1 MATVSKQITYRDF
14 DLRFIAHPIT
24 GKLNMLKNSNSVKQA
39 VKNLILTNFY
49 ERPYA
54 PLFGS
59 GVRATLFE
67 NYTPH
72 TQDDLEDAITMAL
85 NNFEPRVE
93 LISIDFGGNPDL
105 NQLSVSIVFRPIN
118 TVEAITLNLSLDR
131 VR

>member
-1 MATVSKQITYRDF
+1 MATVSKQVVYKDF

-24 GKLNMLKNSNSVKQA
+24 GKLNMMKNSNSVKQA

-49 ERPYA
+49 ERPYS

-72 TQDDLEDAITMAL
+72 TQDDLEDAITIAL

-118 TVEAITLNLSLDR
+118 AVEAITLNISLDR

>member
-1 MATVSKQITYRDF
+1 MAVVSKQVFYKDF
-14 DLRFIAHPIT
+14 DIRFIAHPIT
-24 GKLNMLKNSNSVKQA
+24 GKLNIKKNSDSVKQA

-49 ERPYA
+49 ERPYH

-59 GVRATLFE
+59 GVRGQLFE
-67 NYTPH
+67 NYTPF
-72 TQDDLEDAITMAL
+72 TQDRIEEAIRTAL
-85 NNFEPRVE
+85 DNFEPRVE
-93 LISIDFGGNPDL
+93 LMGIQFGGNPDL

>member
-1 MATVSKQITYRDF
+1 MAVVSKQVFYKDF

-24 GKLNMLKNSNSVKQA
+24 GKLGIKKNAESVKQA

-49 ERPYA
+49 ERPYQ

-59 GVRATLFE
+59 GVRELLFE
-67 NYTPH
+67 NFTPF
-72 TQDDLEDAITMAL
+72 TQDGIEEAIKTAL
-85 NNFEPRVE
+85 TNFEPRVE
-93 LISIDFGGNPDL
+93 LLDILFGGNPDL
-105 NQLSVSIVFRPIN
+105 NQLSVSIIFRPIN